1 MDKFAVDIE
10 KVLDE
15 FEYNEGREESV
26 TPVVIKNHSLS
37 RITQKPLR
45 PPAASYRRPTFEPI
59 NLADADFAAANF
71 SPSQSYNTSIKQST
85 FKETRKRNGNHVDNK
100 QTIHHSS
107 KYQDEI
113 DPTDSTKQELKDS
126 TIDDSAEVN
135 RQSLDNLHSEDKPDL
150 LDSNILKPSQI
161 HINGDDETLDAN
173 SQLPDIT
180 SVKSTVSENP
190 YEIEPVCDLIKPH
203 ISVSVSDNTY
213 EEELPPLVDVGSV
226 IKEEIPDLHVRP
238 ISFDTIDDISEG
250 ELEDYLSNL
259 EVDINDSDDGDSSVT
274 DTKVDDTCENGNE
287 NASSSRVLDDDNSIA
302 VTEDTESEEIESN
315 MGLTGSS
322 NKNEKTGISNELD
335 SSQKIES
342 GERTNSEQLSK
353 IESEKV
359 SLLQEFPPETSY
371 GSKKCELDNINCRSC
386 TNNVTSSS
394 VNLSEE
400 DNITSE
406 PQEQVEKVCEES
418 ILEHTNNTL
427 PDMLNTEPKPSD
439 QVVSTETQVP
449 LTNNLNEFQNS
460 GVESRTIPENIEEST
475 VPLDD
480 VSNIPE
486 VTANMPSSGQIYES
500 DSNSLEE
507 NKPARPSSLTIST
520 NVGIDSEESPT
531 PTNTAGNNINS
542 PLDRLGKYPPFWVPD
557 TETDNCMQCH
567 NKFTVIRRR
576 HHCRACGLVLCSK
589 CCNLKA
595 PLEYMEFME
604 ARVCQPCFN
613 IIYRVS
619 LEDDRYNLGR
629 QPNPNNPMEYCS
641 TIPPLQQAASSMNQ
655 PPPSV
660 LVPTGVL
667 KREGKS
673 KSDVPKQ
680 VIFSDGIR
688 PGGDLT
694 ELDGSSESSRIVPR
708 KGTRRLA
715 SPSVYAKSSGKVTR
729 RSMDPNTQSFIS
741 SDSGYPPIASNENG
755 EFVFHEDVPEVSNEP
770 VKFAINYNLFVIV
783 KKVKLE
789 CCVNRECWSACS
801 EGLAC
806 VGQDEVA
813 IILEC
818 LPDEVFPP
826 QDIFHL
832 INTLHLEA
840 SKGTTVTEMSYTP
853 AFSNDLLGSK
863 DHGGF
868 IYIRP
873 TFQCTTNLLLPVQ
886 PYLIAILVHRWETP
900 WARLFPLR
908 LVLRL
913 GAEYRYYPCPLV
925 SIRNRP
931 PLYTDI
937 GHTVMKIL
945 VDFRKYSYSLP
956 TVRGLLIHMEDR
968 QTTILFPRN
977 RYDQV
982 IRAINNSNE
991 SVLAFGANLSLIA
1004 DSHLVCIQ
1012 GTKDENIYHTQAINI
1027 HNKPRRVT
1035 GASFVVFNGTLKTAG
1050 LSGKSSIME
1059 DGLMVHLPS
1068 DSMVSLRNSL
1078 REMKDYKISCGPND
1092 EETVVL
1098 QWTTDDINFNIG
1110 VKSCIDGRP
1119 LDGVPSI
1126 RVHNGTDHPGSS
1138 KIIRWTE
1145 VFILQTEEDSKATD
1159 PIDIS
1164 RVSESLARATC
1175 IALVPELDSL
1185 SKLNLSTIA
1194 VRANIHPDNVSYEAG
1209 GLFSKLPSHYMN
1221 LLDEELVPVIHQAAI
1236 SSQDTP
1242 AILELVFR
1250 IMNHP

>member
-15 FEYNEGREESV
+15 FEYNEGREDSV
-26 TPVVIKNHSLS
+26 TPVVIKNNSLS
-37 RITQKPLR
+37 RISQKQIR
-45 PPAASYRRPTFEPI
+45 PPAASYRRPAFEPI
-59 NLADADFAAANF
+59 NLADADFAAAPISAVPNYTSVIKQHVIEKDIKNF
-71 SPSQSYNTSIKQST
+71 DSSSDHSNDLLSSIPKQVEIKTLKISPIENESDKLENDISIK
-85 FKETRKRNGNHVDNK
+85 KDL
-100 QTIHHSS
+100 
-107 KYQDEI
+107 
-113 DPTDSTKQELKDS
+113 TKTEN
-126 TIDDSAEVN
+126 I
-135 RQSLDNLHSEDKPDL
+135 HSEDTPDL
-150 LDSNILKPSQI
+150 LDSKTLNPIQPNS
-161 HINGDDETLDAN
+161 DCEDENDVGK
-173 SQLPDIT
+173 QLPDIT
-180 SVKSTVSENP
+180 SVISALPSDESSESQ
-190 YEIEPVCDLIKPH
+190 PVFDLIKPH
-203 ISVSVSDNTY
+203 VPVPCTVED
-213 EEELPPLVDVGSV
+213 LPPIVDVHQLT
-226 IKEEIPDLHVRP
+226 KEDIPDLQVKP
-238 ISFDTIDDISEG
+238 ISFESVGNVSEA
-250 ELEDYLSNL
+250 EVEDYLNAL
-259 EVDINDSDDGDSSVT
+259 EIEESVKT
-274 DTKVDDTCENGNE
+274 
-287 NASSSRVLDDDNSIA
+287 DDDLRTIEDSFVEPDTDSKPCLEEPEEQTYSSDSNTSIN
-302 VTEDTESEEIESN
+302 E

-322 NKNEKTGISNELD
+322 NKNEKLMKN
-335 SSQKIES
+335 SQDIGQKQEPEEPVS
-342 GERTNSEQLSK
+342 PAQEFSKNNSEK
-353 IESEKV
+353 T
-359 SLLQEFPPETSY
+359 SLLQEFPPEN
-371 GSKKCELDNINCRSC
+371 GFNNKKCELDNINSRSC
-386 TNNVTSSS
+386 TNHSKSSKLTEFNLNGDRPSVSAVGNSSNQLTTSEVKCPSDCASSLTEDQDKSS
-394 VNLSEE
+394 VLSEKVE
-400 DNITSE
+400 ITETSKE
-406 PQEQVEKVCEES
+406 SDTEKEEIS
-418 ILEHTNNTL
+418 VTNN
-427 PDMLNTEPKPSD
+427 DSN
-439 QVVSTETQVP
+439 
-449 LTNNLNEFQNS
+449 
-460 GVESRTIPENIEEST
+460 VESVSELSANTVNTDSLSCGGSDSLLES
-475 VPLDD
+475 
-480 VSNIPE
+480 S
-486 VTANMPSSGQIYES
+486 ES
-500 DSNSLEE
+500 DD
-507 NKPARPSSLTIST
+507 KPTRPSSLCLG
-520 NVGIDSEESPT
+520 VALAADSEESPT
-531 PTNTAGNNINS
+531 PTNTLGNAVNN
-542 PLDRLGKYPPFWVPD
+542 PMERLGKFPPFWVPD

-567 NKFTVIRRR
+567 NKFTVIKRR

-680 VIFSDGIR
+680 VMFSDGIR

-694 ELDGSSESSRIVPR
+694 ELDGPSETRIVPR
-708 KGTRRLA
+708 KGSRRLA
-715 SPSVYAKSSGKVTR
+715 TPPGGKASTKIVR
-729 RSMDPNTQSFIS
+729 RTLDPNTLSFIPS
-741 SDSGYPPIASNENG
+741 ESGLPPVASIENG
-755 EFVFHEDVPEVSNEP
+755 EFTFHEDVTEVAGQP

-783 KKVKLE
+783 KKVNLD
-789 CCVNRECWSACS
+789 CCVHRECWSACS

-813 IILEC
+813 IVLEC
-818 LPDEVFPP
+818 YPDENLPP
-826 QDIFHL
+826 VDIFHL
-832 INTLHLEA
+832 VNTLHLEA
-840 SKGTTVTEMSYTP
+840 SKGTTAGEMSFTP
-853 AFSNDLLGSK
+853 SFSNELLGSK

-873 TFQCTTNLLLPVQ
+873 TFQCTTNLLLPSQ

-945 VDFRKYSYSLP
+945 VDFRKYSYSLA

-982 IRAINNSNE
+982 VRALNNSND
-991 SVLAFGANLSLIA
+991 SVLAFGANLSLVA

-1012 GTKDENIYHTQAINI
+1012 GTKDENTYHTQAINI

-1035 GASFVVFNGTLKTAG
+1035 GASFVVFNGALKTAG

-1059 DGLMVHLPS
+1059 DGLMVQLPS
-1068 DSMVSLRNSL
+1068 DSMVALRYAL
-1078 REMKDYKISCGPND
+1078 REMQDYRISCGPND

-1098 QWTTDDINFNIG
+1098 QWTSDDVNFNIG

-1126 RVHNGTDHPGSS
+1126 RVHNGTDYPGNN
-1138 KIIRWTE
+1138 KLIRWTE
-1145 VFILQTEEDSKATD
+1145 VFILQTEEGSRATD

-1164 RVSESLARATC
+1164 RVSELLARATC

-1185 SKLNLSTIA
+1185 AKANLTTIGI
-1194 VRANIHPDNVSYEAG
+1194 RANIHPDNVSYEAG
-1209 GLFSKLPSHYMN
+1209 SLCERLPSTYMKH
-1221 LLDEELVPVIHQAAI
+1221 LDEELVPVVHQAAV

-1242 AILELVFR
+1242 AVLELVFR

>member
-71 SPSQSYNTSIKQST
+71 SPSPSYNTSVKQSS
-85 FKETRKRNGNHVDNK
+85 FKETRKLNSNHVDNK
-100 QTIHHSS
+100 QTVLHSP
-107 KYQDEI
+107 KYQNEI
-113 DPTDSTKQELKDS
+113 DSTDVSPIIHELKDS
-126 TIDDSAEVN
+126 TIDDCTEIN
-135 RQSLDNLHSEDKPDL
+135 KQILDNLHSDDKPDL
-150 LDSNILKPSQI
+150 LDSNILNPSQI
-161 HINGDDETLDAN
+161 HINGDETVDAN
-173 SQLPDIT
+173 NQLPDIT
-180 SVKSTVSENP
+180 SVRSTVSKDVD
-190 YEIEPVCDLIKPH
+190 EIQPVFDLIKPH
-203 ISVSVSDNTY
+203 ISVSVSD

-226 IKEEIPDLHVRP
+226 IKEDIPDLHVRP
-238 ISFDTIDDISEG
+238 ISFDAVDDISEG

-259 EVDINDSDDGDSSVT
+259 EVDANDSDEGDSVVT
-274 DTKVDDTCENGNE
+274 DTKFEDACEHE
-287 NASSSRVLDDDNSIA
+287 NASSSQNLNDYNNIA
-302 VTEDTESEEIESN
+302 VAEDTGSEATESN
-315 MGLTGSS
+315 MGLSGSS
-322 NKNEKTGISNELD
+322 NKNEKTGISNQHD

-342 GERTNSEQLSK
+342 GERGNSEQFSK
-353 IESEKV
+353 IESEKA

-371 GSKKCELDNINCRSC
+371 GNKKCELDNINCRSC

-394 VNLSEE
+394 INLAGG
-400 DNITSE
+400 DNLPSE
-406 PQEQVEKVCEES
+406 PQKQQIERVLEEP
-418 ILEHTNNTL
+418 ILEPTL
-427 PDMLNTEPKPSD
+427 DILTDKLNMEPKLVE
-439 QVVSTETQVP
+439 QAVSNETQVP
-449 LTNNLNEFQNS
+449 LTNNVNEFQNFV
-460 GVESRTIPENIEEST
+460 VESRTISENMQEST
-475 VPLDD
+475 APVDN
-480 VSNIPE
+480 VSNFHEVDASIP
-486 VTANMPSSGQIYES
+486 TTGQIYEP
-500 DSNSLEE
+500 DSNSLDE

-520 NVGIDSEESPT
+520 TVGIDSEESPT
-531 PTNTAGNNINS
+531 PTNTSGNNINS

-613 IIYRVS
+613 VIYRVS

-641 TIPPLQQAASSMNQ
+641 TIPPLQQAASTMNQ

-715 SPSVYAKSSGKVTR
+715 SPSVYGAKSSAKVTR

-755 EFVFHEDVPEVSNEP
+755 EFVFHEDVLEVTNEP

-801 EGLAC
+801 DGLAC
-806 VGQDEVA
+806 VGQDEVG

-853 AFSNDLLGSK
+853 AFSSDLLGSK

-873 TFQCTTNLLLPVQ
+873 TFQCTTNLLLPAQ

-908 LVLRL
+908 LILRL

-1098 QWTTDDINFNIG
+1098 QWTADDINFNIG
-1110 VKSCIDGRP
+1110 VKSYIDGKP

-1185 SKLNLSTIA
+1185 SKVNLSTIA

-1209 GLFSKLPSHYMN
+1209 GLFTKLPSHYMN